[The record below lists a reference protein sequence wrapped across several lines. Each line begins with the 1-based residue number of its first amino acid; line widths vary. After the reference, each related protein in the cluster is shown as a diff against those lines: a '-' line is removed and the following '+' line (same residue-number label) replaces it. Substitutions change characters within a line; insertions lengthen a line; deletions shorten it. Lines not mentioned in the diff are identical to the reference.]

1 MENSLAESIEKDLQ
15 PESFSI
21 TSSYLKQIVSFVEIS
36 LHLGYSDNIFIL
48 IEDII
53 WAMMNDY
60 NSQNSDMVLLWSRS
74 VVNALR
80 DEQKQISVCQLLQA
94 D

>member
-1 MENSLAESIEKDLQ
+1 MENSLAESIEKDLR
-15 PESFSI
+15 PESLSI

>member
-1 MENSLAESIEKDLQ
+1 MENSLAQSIEKDLQ

-21 TSSYLKQIVSFVEIS
+21 TSSYFKQIVSFVEIS